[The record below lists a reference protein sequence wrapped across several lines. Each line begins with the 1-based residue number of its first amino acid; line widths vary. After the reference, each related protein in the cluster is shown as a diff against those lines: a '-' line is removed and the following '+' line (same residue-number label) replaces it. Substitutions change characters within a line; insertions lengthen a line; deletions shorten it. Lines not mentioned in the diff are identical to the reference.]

1 MKTEPQRNHTIDVA
15 RALSVLVVVIFHGFI
30 YKASMKPDGTLEAGL
45 WTPPTWVWG
54 LSWVLMSMPLFFA
67 CGGFSNALIVEK
79 MRRRGTGF
87 SHYLASRGRR
97 LTGGL
102 ALFVTFFAVIAS
114 AAAWLGHG
122 LLAAELSRSLMFLL
136 WFISV
141 YLVIVLVAPFS
152 VTLHDRFGAWV
163 IVAMLIGIV
172 VVDRAWLGF
181 GRNDIGQINMFLV
194 WPLCHQLGI
203 GYQRGW
209 FREGPRRFAW
219 GVLVGSA
226 LAIVVL
232 IFFFGYPASAVG
244 FANAPIANHLPPT
257 LAMALLGAAQVAGM
271 GLVERSGAFASL
283 PARTEAALARLSA
296 LMMTVY
302 LWHVP
307 AMLVGGAGLIL
318 LARLVPGSTPVLQ
331 SPFTV
336 LAAALRHMSGR
347 EAPDGPGGL
356 AEPHHLARQAA
367 EQRRVEQHQAAHQL
381 GPAQRGEHVQVA
393 AHRMPDQ
400 EHRRASLVLDERK
413 QLAAQVRPV
422 ARDRVASIVAELLDR
437 EHAVAGFAPG
447 FEQLPVGAGREAVGV
462 REDDGRR
469 GHATGAGRS
478 QRSERGG

>member
-1 MKTEPQRNHTIDVA
+1 MQTEPQRNHTIDVA

-67 CGGFSNALIVEK
+67 CGGFSNALIVDK

-87 SHYLASRGRR
+87 SHYLANRGRR

-271 GLVERSGAFASL
+271 GLVERSGVFASL

-307 AMLVGGAGLIL
+307 CMLVGGAGLIL
-318 LARLVPGSTPVLQ
+318 LARLV
-331 SPFTV
+331 
-336 LAAALRHMSGR
+336 R
-347 EAPDGPGGL
+347 PGGVPAHPAAGHGAGPL
-356 AEPHHLARQAA
+356 PGAAQLCPHDRRHDARLHP
-367 EQRRVEQHQAAHQL
+367 R
-381 GPAQRGEHVQVA
+381 
-393 AHRMPDQ
+393 
-400 EHRRASLVLDERK
+400 HRRASP
-413 QLAAQVRPV
+413 AA
-422 ARDRVASIVAELLDR
+422 RVVVGRGRGVGRSMDDG
-437 EHAVAGFAPG
+437 AGIAPG
-447 FEQLPVGAGREAVGV
+447 GCGAKQRRRAEAPPAGPSPPAGGAPPGGGGGLRGVGRPRQLSAAS
-462 REDDGRR
+462 
-469 GHATGAGRS
+469 AAS
-478 QRSERGG
+478 

>member
-1 MKTEPQRNHTIDVA
+1 MKTEPPRNHTIDVA

-67 CGGFSNALIVEK
+67 CGGFSNALIVDK

-87 SHYLASRGRR
+87 SHYLANRGRR

-271 GLVERSGAFASL
+271 GLVERSGVFASL

-307 AMLVGGAGLIL
+307 CMLVGGAGLIL
-318 LARLVPGSTPVLQ
+318 LARLVPGAAPLLLSQ
-331 SPFTV
+331 FTV
-336 LAAALRHMSGR
+336 LAVGMLMIAVLVPLIALVEYRLIPPLGTEQDRYLGLLSFVLMIAGTMLVFTHGTVVHPLQPGSSVGVVAVWAGAWTMVRASRPAGVERSGADALR
-347 EAPDGPGGL
+347 PV
-356 AEPHHLARQAA
+356 RQD
-367 EQRRVEQHQAAHQL
+367 RRL
-381 GPAQRGEHVQVA
+381 
-393 AHRMPDQ
+393 
-400 EHRRASLVLDERK
+400 RRA
-413 QLAAQVRPV
+413 ARP
-422 ARDRVASIVAELLDR
+422 
-437 EHAVAGFAPG
+437 P
-447 FEQLPVGAGREAVGV
+447 EAVEASG
-462 REDDGRR
+462 EL
-469 GHATGAGRS
+469 AGPVS
-478 QRSERGG
+478 